1 MNLLGDALAWVA
13 DPGNWLGASGIWVRL
28 GQHLA
33 IALVVLLIAS
43 AVALPAGVAVG
54 HTRRGQ
60 GVVAAIAGAA
70 RAVPTLGLLTLLGLL
85 MGIGLKAPVI
95 VLVVLAI
102 PPLLAGAYSGV
113 ANVDVTA
120 VKAARALGMSEWQI
134 VRGVELPLASP
145 VIMGGVGSAA
155 LQVVATAT
163 LAAYVADAGLGRFI
177 FSGLSARRY
186 DEMLGGA
193 ILVIMLALFVDLAF
207 HLAIKVSER
216 HARRSTGVA

>member
-1 MNLLGDALAWVA
+1 MNLLADALAWVA

-33 IALVVLLIAS
+33 IALLVLLIAS

-54 HTRRGQ
+54 HTRKGQ

-102 PPLLAGAYSGV
+102 PPLLA
-113 ANVDVTA
+113 
-120 VKAARALGMSEWQI
+120 E
-134 VRGVELPLASP
+134 
-145 VIMGGVGSAA
+145 
-155 LQVVATAT
+155 
-163 LAAYVADAGLGRFI
+163 
-177 FSGLSARRY
+177 
-186 DEMLGGA
+186 
-193 ILVIMLALFVDLAF
+193 
-207 HLAIKVSER
+207 
-216 HARRSTGVA
+216 